1 MKTTSKTLGWVIRI
15 LAVILCA
22 MMSVSVLFVAACNKG
37 GDEGG
42 KKPGQTEDPGKDKPT
57 NKKNDPETTPVTFS
71 IGELDGVFNPFFST
85 SAYDSEI
92 TGMTT
97 IGMLSTNASG
107 GIAYGRDEAVMTLDY
122 TQTMKDV
129 NGNVTEQGDSEGTT
143 TYEFL
148 IKNGV
153 KDSKGNP
160 VTIDDIL
167 FNIYVYLDPVYNG
180 SSTMYST
187 KIQGLSKYKTGTD
200 SDDAANAF
208 ENLVT
213 TEAVAERQKFINYA
227 NYKDGSDP
235 TKYPHLPEYDDEDV
249 VSKYEGYKLKLWEL
263 FDEMLKSDWNSAASA
278 MESVNE
284 SYILVDPTDYR
295 TNKTN
300 PKTYDITRVWEYF
313 LIIEG
318 FAQNVE
324 VGGEYSLKTG
334 EGNDQTVR
342 YYIMIDD
349 GMIDAIKEAIAGK
362 NSEDART
369 EAEKQVVFEAMQQ
382 EYKTYGNVETLA
394 LYFSINTDFLS
405 HLRDLV
411 RADLLTANSATSIS
425 GITTSK
431 TKTFNGKTYA
441 SEHDV
446 LSITINGIDPK
457 AIWNFA
463 FAVVPMRY
471 YASAEQVAVFDGVE
485 NFGILKGNPTYRDTY
500 LKNPDRIGLPV
511 GAGPYMASTATG
523 GAATSSAQFRDKN
536 VVYFERNPYFYT
548 LGIDS
553 ETATEAD
560 YAKSATEADTAI
572 HNAKIKYLRYQV
584 ISTTAVMNAMIAEE
598 IDFSSD
604 ISAKQDNINTLNGY
618 KSYLTYA
625 RQPNNGYGYIGIN
638 PKYVYDIE
646 VRRIIMYAM
655 DRDYITED
663 YYTNG
668 LGSIIERPMTTNS
681 WAYPEGAKPFYTVDW
696 FIKHYKETYG
706 KTLTAPAD
714 PTTPDAKFIEDMLK
728 ALGYTKSAGV
738 YKKNIVGTSGT
749 VESKLDYTF
758 TIAGETKDHPAYSVF
773 SHAAEIL
780 NTAGMKIKVKTD
792 ATALSKLANGS
803 LAVWAAA
810 WSSTID
816 PDMYQVYHKYSQ
828 ATSVNNWGYSEILS
842 DLKGIYS
849 KEKAI
854 IDELSGFIDDG
865 RSYLEQDLRVGY
877 YHDALDKVMELA
889 VELPT
894 YQRVNLLVYNSGKID
909 PSSLTPASQL
919 TAYNGLIN
927 KIWELDLL

>member
-1 MKTTSKTLGWVIRI
+1 MKKTSKTLGWLIRI
-15 LAVILCA
+15 LAVAICT
-22 MMSVSVLFVAACNKG
+22 MMSVTVFFAAACGGKTPGQNEGPG
-37 GDEGG
+37 GDKPSQG
-42 KKPGQTEDPGKDKPT
+42 KQH
-57 NKKNDPETTPVTFS
+57 DPETTPVTFS

-97 IGMLSTNASG
+97 IGMLSTDANG
-107 GIAYGRDEAVMTLDY
+107 GITYGRDEAVMTLDY
-122 TQTMKDV
+122 TSVMRDKDGQVTQTGSSD
-129 NGNVTEQGDSEGTT
+129 GTT

-153 KDSKGNP
+153 KDSKGSP
-160 VTIDDIL
+160 VTIEDIL

-187 KIQGLSKYKTGTD
+187 KIQGLAKYKTGAD
-200 SDDAANAF
+200 SDEEANAF

-213 TEAVAERQKFINYA
+213 STAVGERQQFIAYA

-235 TKYPHLPEYDDEDV
+235 TKYPKLPEYDDDAIV
-249 VSKYEGYKLKLWEL
+249 AKYEGYKTKLWQL
-263 FDEMLKSDWNSAASA
+263 FDDMLKSDWNSAAST
-278 MESVNE
+278 METVNE
-284 SYILVDPTDYR
+284 SYILVDPIEYR
-295 TNKTN
+295 TNKVN
-300 PKTYDITRVWEYF
+300 PRTYDITRVWEYF

-318 FAQNVE
+318 LAQNVE
-324 VGGEYSLKTG
+324 VNGEYSLKTG

-342 YYIMIDD
+342 YYVMIDN
-349 GMIDAIKEAIAGK
+349 GMIEAIEEAIAGK
-362 NSEDART
+362 TNEDDRT
-369 EAEKQVVFEAMQQ
+369 EAEKSVVFESMQQ
-382 EYKTYGNVETLA
+382 EYKTYGKVETLA

-405 HLRDLV
+405 HLRDMV
-411 RADLLTANSATSIS
+411 RADLLQTSAAKNIS
-425 GITTSK
+425 GITTRK
-431 TKTFNGKTYA
+431 TTTFNGKTYA

-463 FAVVPMRY
+463 FAVVPMKY
-471 YASAEQVAVFDGVE
+471 YASAEEVSHFDGVE
-485 NFGILKGNPTYRDTY
+485 NFGLKKGDPVYRDTY

-523 GAATSSAQFRDKN
+523 GAASNAAQFRDKN

-560 YAKSATEADTAI
+560 YAKSASEADTAI
-572 HNAKIKYLRYQV
+572 HNAKVKYLRYQV
-584 ISTTAVMNAMIAEE
+584 ISTTAVMNAMIAQE

-618 KSYLTYA
+618 KSYITYA
-625 RQPNNGYGYIGIN
+625 RQPNNGYGYIGVN
-638 PKYVYDIE
+638 PKYVKDIE

-655 DRDYITED
+655 DRAYITED
-663 YYTNG
+663 YYTDG

-681 WAYPEGAKPFYTVDW
+681 WAYPEDAQPYYTVDW
-696 FIKHYKETYG
+696 FIKHYKEKYNV
-706 KTLTAPAD
+706 TLTPPAD
-714 PTTPDAKFIEDMLK
+714 PTTPDSNFIDQMLK
-728 ALGYTKSAGV
+728 ALGYTKSGGV
-738 YKKNIVGTSGT
+738 YQKNLVSG
-749 VESKLDYTF
+749 VESKLEYTF
-758 TIAGETKDHPAYSVF
+758 TIAGETKDHPAYAVF
-773 SHAAEIL
+773 SHAAETL
-780 NTAGMKIKVKTD
+780 NAAGMKIKVKTD
-792 ATALSKLANGS
+792 ATALSKLANATLS
-803 LAVWAAA
+803 VWAAA

-842 DLKGIYS
+842 DSKGVYT
-849 KEKAI
+849 EEQRI
-854 IDELSGFIDDG
+854 INALSTEIDLG
-865 RSYLEQDLRVGY
+865 RSYLEQELRVGY
-877 YHDALDKVMELA
+877 YYTALDYVMELA

-927 KIWELDLL
+927 KIWELDLR